1 MPLKTEKNL
10 FVYTTEKKDS
20 NRRGPIALHPALGQ
34 IEVEIIE

>member
-1 MPLKTEKNL
+1 MPLITEKNL
-10 FVYTTEKKDS
+10 FVYTEKKDS